1 MNNKNPPPEL
11 PGASDAAIPA
21 DTVGQLLSAA
31 ASRHGERTAYI
42 DQGQAYTFRDV
53 EAAADAFA
61 ARLTGLGVKKGE
73 RLAVIALNQIE
84 WVVAFFAAAR
94 VGAVIVGLNVRYR
107 ETELDHMLGDSKASV
122 MISLADYGGFDY
134 QAYFAGRRDKLP
146 QLRHHVLVG
155 APGEEG
161 RPAFR
166 AGEGCGAA
174 WSAAPPA
181 PASGAAVASDD
192 MLMIIYTS
200 GTTGL
205 PKGVGL
211 SHRSALQASRA
222 QARHIGA
229 VPDDLIQLANPL
241 NHVGGIT
248 CGILT
253 FLIGGGCCELVPVF
267 KADTVIE
274 MMSRHPP
281 TVISGVP
288 TMLTLLMMHPRIGTV
303 DLQRVRLIF
312 TGGANADEA
321 LLGRLGEMVPNARL
335 MNLYGLTES
344 SGAIVMT
351 PWDAQQ
357 EELLHSIG
365 KPLEGAEVRI
375 ALADGRPAQAG
386 EPGELWLRGLGVVG
400 CYLDAG
406 RDGGTFDRDGWL
418 HTGDLGY
425 VDGRGYVYLLGRS
438 KDMYIQGGFNVY
450 PAETEGVICNYPG
463 VVQVAGIGVPDP
475 VLGEIGRYY
484 VVRKPGGTCSE
495 QDIID
500 YCKQRLADY
509 KVPRQVVFRDA
520 LPQTPAGKV
529 QKSVLRG
536 E

>member
-1 MNNKNPPPEL
+1 MNNKQSAPAL
-11 PGASDAAIPA
+11 PGASNAAISA
-21 DTVGQLLSAA
+21 DTVGELLSV
-31 ASRHGERTAYI
+31 ASARHGDRTAYL
-42 DQGQAYTFRDV
+42 DQGKAYTYREVD
-53 EAAADAFA
+53 AAADGLA
-61 ARLTGLGVKKGE
+61 ARLTGLGVEKGE

-94 VGAVIVGLNVRYR
+94 IGAVIVGLNVRYR
-107 ETELDHMLGDSKASV
+107 ETELDHMLADSKASM

-134 QAYFAGRRDKLP
+134 QAYFASRREKLP
-146 QLRHHVLVG
+146 YLRHHVLTT

-166 AGEGCGAA
+166 IGEI
-174 WSAAPPA
+174 
-181 PASGAAVASDD
+181 SGAAGAASTPASTSRPAVVPDD
-192 MLMIIYTS
+192 MLMVIYTS
-200 GTTGL
+200 GTSGL

-211 SHRSALQASRA
+211 SHRSALLASQA

-229 VPDDLIQLANPL
+229 VPDDMIQLANPL

-267 KADTVIE
+267 KSDTVIE
-274 MMSRHPP
+274 MMSRNPP

-303 DLQRVRLIF
+303 GLQRVRLVF
-312 TGGANADEA
+312 SGGANADEA
-321 LLGRLGEMVPNARL
+321 LLGRLGEMLPNARL

-357 EELLHSIG
+357 EELLRSIG

-375 ALADGRPAQAG
+375 ALVDGSPAPAG
-386 EPGELWLRGLGVVG
+386 EPGELWLRGLGVVRG
-400 CYLDAG
+400 YLDAG
-406 RDGGTFDRDGWL
+406 RDGGTFDQDGWL

-425 VDGRGYVYLLGRS
+425 ADARGYVYLLGRF

-450 PAETEGVICNYPG
+450 PAETENVIYTYPG
-463 VVQVAGIGVPDP
+463 VLQVAGIGVPDP

-484 VVRKPGGTCSE
+484 VVRKPGCGFAE
-495 QDIID
+495 QEIID

-509 KVPRQVVFRDA
+509 KVPRQVVFREV

-529 QKSVLRG
+529 QKSVLRA